1 MTAAPSVSSSSR
13 GLRRRADGPV
23 LGAEISSGA
32 ASGWTIDIAREAAQV
47 QRMRARSPL
56 FPRLGSIPDVLW
68 APASAVGLML
78 LVGAIALVARCP
90 FLFPSLG
97 PTAFQQAE
105 YPHHRSAGIYHVIVG
120 HLLGLI
126 SGFLAVGVL
135 GAMNTPPA
143 TADTPPSAA
152 RLGAIAL
159 AVAMTIM
166 LQLVLRASHPPA
178 VSTTLLI
185 ALGAFPVS
193 VHTALTVVIGV
204 ILVAIPG
211 ELLRR
216 ARLKAPARP

>member
-1 MTAAPSVSSSSR
+1 M
-13 GLRRRADGPV
+13 
-23 LGAEISSGA
+23 
-32 ASGWTIDIAREAAQV
+32 Q
-47 QRMRARSPL
+47 ARSPL
-56 FPRLGSIPDVLW
+56 SRRLGSIPDVLW

-78 LVGAIALVARCP
+78 LVGATALVARCP

-97 PTAFQQAE
+97 PSAFQQAE
-105 YPHHRSAGIYHVIVG
+105 YPHHRSAGIYHVVVG

-126 SGFLAVGVL
+126 SGFLAVALL
-135 GAMNTPPA
+135 GAMSTPPA
-143 TADTPPSAA
+143 TSGAPPSPV

-159 AVAMTIM
+159 AVGMTIV

-193 VHTALTVVIGV
+193 VHTAVTIVIGV
-204 ILVAIPG
+204 VLVAVPG

-216 ARLKAPARP
+216 ARLTAPARP

>member
-1 MTAAPSVSSSSR
+1 MPGIAISSR
-13 GLRRRADGPV
+13 
-23 LGAEISSGA
+23 A
-32 ASGWTIDIAREAAQV
+32 ASSLAIDIAREAV
-47 QRMRARSPL
+47 HVRRMRARSPI
-56 FPRLGSIPDVLW
+56 FTRLGSIPDVLW
-68 APASAVGLML
+68 VPASAVGLML
-78 LVGAIALVARCP
+78 LVGGIALVARCP

-120 HLLGLI
+120 HLVGLI
-126 SGFLAVGVL
+126 SGFLAVGLV

-143 TADTPPSAA
+143 TADTPPSPT

-166 LQLVLRASHPPA
+166 LQLVVRASHPPA

-193 VHTALTVVIGV
+193 VHTTVTIVIGV
-204 ILVAIPG
+204 VLVAIPG

-216 ARLKAPARP
+216 ARLTAAARR